1 MNLWTINQTIPQF
14 LVRTAETGKENI
26 MATMTLKEN
35 KQGTMKTQLQDILMA
50 VSWSD
55 ISRTYFGKSNSW
67 LYHKLDG
74 VDGNKKPTEFTVEER
89 CMLKGALADLADRI
103 RRASDSIKV

>member
-1 MNLWTINQTIPQF
+1 
-14 LVRTAETGKENI
+14 
-26 MATMTLKEN
+26 
-35 KQGTMKTQLQDILMA
+35 MKAQLRDILMA

-74 VDGNKKPTEFTVEER
+74 IDGNKKPTEFTTEER
-89 CMLKGALADLADRI
+89 MKLKGALADLADRI
-103 RRASDSIKV
+103 RRASDSISI

>member
-1 MNLWTINQTIPQF
+1 MTNHSAALYW
-14 LVRTAETGKENI
+14 VAETKKRKI
-26 MATMTLKEN
+26 MATMTLKG
-35 KQGTMKTQLQDILMA
+35 KRQGTMKAQLQDILMA

-74 VDGNKKPTEFTVEER
+74 VDGNKKPTEFSLEER
-89 CMLKGALADLADRI
+89 MKLKGALADLSDRL
-103 RRASDSIKV
+103 RRASDSIQI